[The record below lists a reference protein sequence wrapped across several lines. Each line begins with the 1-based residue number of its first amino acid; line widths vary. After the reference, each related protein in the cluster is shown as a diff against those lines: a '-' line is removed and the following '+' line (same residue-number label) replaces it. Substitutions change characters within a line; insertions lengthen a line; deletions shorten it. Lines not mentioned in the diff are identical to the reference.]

1 MDILK
6 TFEIFL
12 SLPLSIFR
20 RKNIQIMHLETA
32 NKKISKSMDVK
43 INDDSSTTINV
54 VNNYKMYSLLSTVMY
69 KKKLNAENNTRK
81 VHN

>member
-32 NKKISKSMDVK
+32 NKKIPKSMDVK

-54 VNNYKMYSLLSTVMY
+54 VNNYKMYTLLSTVMY
-69 KKKLNAENNTRK
+69 KKKLNAENYTSK

>member
-32 NKKISKSMDVK
+32 NKKIPKSMEVQ
-43 INDDSSTTINV
+43 INEDSSTTINV